1 MITKDKNIALNA
13 LSKGLEVHF
22 RQPLTV
28 KFIKADNIANFPN
41 GIEYCIGPLEI
52 DLGIK

>member
-1 MITKDKNIALNA
+1 MITKDKNIAVTA
-13 LSKGLEVHF
+13 LSKGLEVYF

-28 KFIKADNIANFPN
+28 KFIKADNVANFPN

>member
-1 MITKDKNIALNA
+1 MITKDKTTAINA
-13 LSKGLEVHF
+13 LSEGLEVYF

-28 KFIKADNIANFPN
+28 EFIKADDVSNFPN

>member
-1 MITKDKNIALNA
+1 MITKDKKIAIKA
-13 LSKGLEVHF
+13 IIDGLEVYF

-28 KFIKADNIANFPN
+28 DFIKADDISNFPN